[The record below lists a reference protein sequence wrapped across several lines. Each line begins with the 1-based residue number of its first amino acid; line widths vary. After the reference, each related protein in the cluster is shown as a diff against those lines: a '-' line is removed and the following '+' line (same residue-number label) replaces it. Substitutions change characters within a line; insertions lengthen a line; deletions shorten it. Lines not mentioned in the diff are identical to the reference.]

1 MGDIVGPKDR
11 QPGEA
16 EHFAQQLA
24 AMRDNMRPDR
34 EQQKAQ
40 EQENA
45 QDTTESEAERFARK
59 LEEYRKEQEAKR
71 GGRDHDRT

>member
-1 MGDIVGPKDR
+1 
-11 QPGEA
+11 
-16 EHFAQQLA
+16 
-24 AMRDNMRPDR
+24 MRDNMRPDR